1 MNECSTNNGGCS
13 TNGKCTNTIGSFS
26 CSCNSG
32 YEGNGVNCEDVDEC
46 SRNTDNCADDTAT
59 CTNTIGS
66 YTCAC
71 DSGYSG
77 DGVSCTGNLTSF
89 FFFSFF
95 FSFFLFLLSLKLF
108 PFYKNIDV
116 DECTLNT
123 DNCAEDIATCT
134 NTIGSF
140 TCACKTGYSGNG
152 VVCDGNL
159 LIN

>member
-1 MNECSTNNGGCS
+1 MNVHEIL
-13 TNGKCTNTIGSFS
+13 TIVLMTLQHVQTQ
-26 CSCNSG
+26 SG
-32 YEGNGVNCEDVDEC
+32 VTLVLVIQVILGMASLVLVI
-46 SRNTDNCADDTAT
+46 T
-59 CTNTIGS
+59 
-66 YTCAC
+66 
-71 DSGYSG
+71 
-77 DGVSCTGNLTSF
+77 LLFFFFLFSF

-123 DNCAEDIATCT
+123 DNCADDIATCT